1 MVVICLQIFRGRYRI
16 KSWGWGWGVG
26 GGACIFMALLG
37 ERCVIYFKMK
47 INAHTN
53 IS

>member
-16 KSWGWGWGVG
+16 KSWGGGGGGW

-37 ERCVIYFKMK
+37 EKCVIYFKMI